1 MAEVVSVRGVRI
13 GEGKPKIIVPIVEVS
28 GEEICK
34 KAAEFSHLE
43 IDVIEWRADFYKDI
57 FDLEKTQT
65 LIKALREAAADKALL
80 FTFRTKKEG
89 GQRDIG
95 PDYYTRLNTLAA
107 KSGCADL
114 VDVEIFSGDAI
125 VSANIA
131 NIHAANALVIASS
144 HDFDKTP
151 PKAELVGR
159 FQKMQDMGA
168 DILKIAVMPQ
178 DAGDVLTLLSA
189 TWEMSQS
196 ASKPIVSMAMGAQGT
211 VTRMVGEVFG
221 SAATFGAIGKS
232 SAPGQIPVETLAQV
246 LDILNEALD
255 EKRDA

>member
-1 MAEVVSVRGVRI
+1 MVGVVSVRGVRI
-13 GEGKPKIIVPIVEVS
+13 GEGKPKIIVPIVEAT

-34 KAAEFSHLE
+34 KAAEFSQLE
-43 IDVIEWRADFYKDI
+43 IDVIEWRADFYEDI

-65 LIKALREAAADKALL
+65 LLKALRNAAVDKALL

-89 GQRDIG
+89 GQRDID
-95 PDYYTRLNTLAA
+95 PDYYTHLNTLAA

-114 VDVEIFSGDAI
+114 IDVEIFSGDAI

-131 NIHAANALVIASS
+131 NIHAANALAIASN

-151 PKAELVGR
+151 PKEEIVARLK
-159 FQKMQDMGA
+159 KMQDMGA

-178 DAGDVLTLLSA
+178 DAGDVLTLLTA

-211 VTRMVGEVFG
+211 VTRLVGEVFG

-232 SAPGQIPVETLAQV
+232 SAPGQIPAEVLAQV
-246 LDILNEALD
+246 LGILNAALYQKREA
-255 EKRDA
+255 